1 MTVNE
6 LIEDVARDIPFEYML
21 DEYNHIVREVCLML
35 PEADAVM
42 EMEASDGKLDT
53 GLHPR
58 QIKRIFAGNHELIP
72 ASHALIM
79 LLPHARLYHAAK
91 NTVYVTVSGVCK
103 VLYRT
108 VPNEVT
114 PYMALSAEVFGD
126 ECVRLL
132 VRAYLERC
140 AYCYIGDFESA
151 DAAAA
156 DYNAR
161 LEDYK
166 RVNGV
171 SA

>member
-6 LIEDVARDIPFEYML
+6 LIESVANDVPFDYML
-21 DEYNHIVREVCLML
+21 EEYNHIVREVCLML
-35 PEADAVM
+35 PASDAVM
-42 EMEASDGKLDT
+42 EVKASDGKLDT

-58 QIKRIFAGNHELIP
+58 QIKRIFADSHELIP

-79 LLPHARLYHAAK
+79 LLPHARLYHAAE

-108 VPNEVT
+108 LPNKVT
-114 PYMALSAEVFGD
+114 PYMAMSEKVFGD
-126 ECVRLL
+126 ECVMLL

-140 AYCYIGDFESA
+140 AYCYIGDYESA